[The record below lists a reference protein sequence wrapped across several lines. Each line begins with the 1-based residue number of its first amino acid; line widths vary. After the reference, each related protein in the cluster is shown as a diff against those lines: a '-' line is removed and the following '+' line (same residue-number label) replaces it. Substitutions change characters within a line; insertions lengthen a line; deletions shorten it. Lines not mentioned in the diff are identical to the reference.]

1 MIELIA
7 LCGLV
12 LTVWIASIQILGN
25 LGITIGLIFTIL
37 CAGLLIL
44 NIAENRKEEERRTGS
59 QKKVS
64 AVKTAGFHKS
74 DTNAW

>member
-25 LGITIGLIFTIL
+25 LGIAIGLIFTIL

-44 NIAENRKEEERRTGS
+44 NIAENRKEELEARKRS
-59 QKKVS
+59 LQ
-64 AVKTAGFHKS
+64 
-74 DTNAW
+74 

>member
-44 NIAENRKEEERRTGS
+44 NERRTGS

>member
-37 CAGLLIL
+37 CTGLLIL
-44 NIAENRKEEERRTGS
+44 NIAENRKEEREARKRS
-59 QKKVS
+59 LQ
-64 AVKTAGFHKS
+64 
-74 DTNAW
+74 

>member
-44 NIAENRKEEERRTGS
+44 NIAGKKNGKPEKGLCSKNCWFS
-59 QKKVS
+59 QV
-64 AVKTAGFHKS
+64 
-74 DTNAW
+74 

>member
-44 NIAENRKEEERRTGS
+44 NIAEKEEREARKRS
-59 QKKVS
+59 LQ
-64 AVKTAGFHKS
+64 
-74 DTNAW
+74 

>member
-44 NIAENRKEEERRTGS
+44 KEEREARKRS
-59 QKKVS
+59 LQ
-64 AVKTAGFHKS
+64 
-74 DTNAW
+74 